1 MSAVLLD
8 AIGQYLVTQSASLPS
23 AQRLH
28 LGINLFL
35 GNLPA
40 EAPNSVVLIQQY
52 EGQAPT
58 FTMGSAVSALENPRI
73 QLLVRGEPEDYPTT
87 YNWAYT
93 LRNILGSITTRQ
105 SIDGVNIL
113 RAQPQGI
120 PNPMPYDEVK
130 RPRFTT
136 NFQVMI
142 DTP

>member
-1 MSAVLLD
+1 MTAVLLD
-8 AIGQYLVTQSASLPS
+8 AIGRYLVSSSATLTS
-23 AQRLH
+23 AQRLT
-28 LGINLFL
+28 LGVNLFL

-40 EAPNSVVLIQQY
+40 EAPNSVVLVQQY
-52 EGQAPT
+52 EGQPPT

-87 YNWAYT
+87 YNWAYA
-93 LRNILGSITTRQ
+93 LRNILGNVTTRQ
-105 SIDGVNIL
+105 TVDGINLL
-113 RAQPQGI
+113 RVQPQGI

-136 NFQVMI
+136 NFQVIM